1 MPTIPESFALAAQ
14 HYLSQRL
21 QAAEQICR
29 QILAADANHADTLHL
44 LGLIAARTGR
54 HDAAAQLITSAIAL
68 RPSDATFHSNLG
80 SIQRD
85 QGKLHAAAESCQR
98 AIELN
103 PDSAAAHYN
112 LGVVLQGQ
120 KQLDDAIACFQR
132 AIELKPTYAEA
143 HNNLGTAFLAQGR
156 LADAADCF
164 RRTLELNPGNGAAH
178 FNLGT
183 VLQAQGNLD
192 AAIGQYRRAL
202 ELDPR
207 LAQPLHNLGTA
218 LQAQGK
224 HDEAVEWYRRALQCE
239 PDNPETLNNL
249 GAAFQALGK
258 IDEAVASFGRAL
270 RAQPD
275 HAAAHYNLGSVLQTV
290 GKLDEAV
297 ACFEQALKL
306 KPGYADAMNNL
317 GKAFDDLGRPHDA
330 IAAYH
335 RALAL
340 APQTPITHSNLG
352 SALTQLRRFDDAAAC
367 YAKALTL
374 NADCGEALFGKAILK
389 LLTGDFERGW
399 PEYEWRWK
407 TKKVPQRDFREP
419 QWDGSPLQ
427 KRTLLL
433 HAEQGFGDT
442 IQFVRYAAVVKRQNP
457 DATVIVEC
465 QRPLAKLLAACP
477 GIDQLVAQGD
487 VLSPFDVQAP
497 LLSVP
502 GILKTSLDTIPAE
515 IPYLSADPALVDQ
528 WRERLTPLTGL
539 RIGINWR
546 GRPTIRNRDL
556 PIELFQS
563 LAALPGVQLVN
574 LQKGATQ
581 QELAAMSPGN
591 PPFDLGDDLDAA
603 HGPFIDT
610 AAVIM
615 NLDLV
620 ISSDTAVPHL
630 AGALGAPVWLALPF
644 VPDWRWLL
652 DRNDSPWY
660 PTMRIFR
667 QPAVG
672 DWAAVFQEIRTALP
686 SLRSTK

>member
-14 HYLSQRL
+14 HYQSQRL

-29 QILAADANHADTLHL
+29 QILAAEANHADALHL
-44 LGLIAARTGR
+44 LGLIAARTGQ
-54 HDAAAQLITSAIAL
+54 HDAAAQLISSAIAL
-68 RPSDATFHSNLG
+68 RPNDAIFHSNLG
-80 SIQRD
+80 SILKD
-85 QGKLHAAAESCQR
+85 QGNLQGAVACCRR

-112 LGVVLQGQ
+112 LGAALQSQGR
-120 KQLDDAIACFQR
+120 LDDAIACFQR
-132 AIELKPTYAEA
+132 AIELKPAYVEA
-143 HNNLGTAFLAQGR
+143 HNNLGTALLAKGWP
-156 LADAADCF
+156 ADAACCF
-164 RRTLELNPGNGAAH
+164 RRSLELNENNAAAH
-178 FNLGT
+178 YNLGT
-183 VLQAQGNLD
+183 ALQAQQNLD
-192 AAIGQYRRAL
+192 AAIAAYRRAL
-202 ELDPR
+202 ELDPG
-207 LAQPLHNLGTA
+207 LVQPLHNLGTA

-224 HDEAVEWYRRALQCE
+224 LDQAIECYSRALHSN
-239 PDNPETLNNL
+239 PNNPELLNNL
-249 GAAFQALGK
+249 GTAFQTLGK
-258 IDEAVASFGRAL
+258 PDEAVASYARAL
-270 RAQPD
+270 HVQPD
-275 HAAAHYNLGSVLQTV
+275 HAAAYYNLGSTLQIV

-297 ACFEQALKL
+297 ACFERALKL
-306 KPGYADAMNNL
+306 KPDYATALNNL
-317 GKAFDDLGRPHDA
+317 GKAFDDLGKPYDA
-330 IAAYH
+330 IETYG

-340 APQTPITHSNLG
+340 APDSAITHSNRG
-352 SALTQLRRFDDAAAC
+352 SALTQLRRFDDALAC
-367 YAKALTL
+367 YARALAL

-389 LLTGDFERGW
+389 LLTGDFKRGW

-427 KRTLLL
+427 KRTILL

-457 DATVIVEC
+457 DTTVLVEC

-477 GIDQLVAQGD
+477 GIDHLAAQGD
-487 VLSPFDVQAP
+487 ALPPFDVQAP

-528 WRERLTPLTGL
+528 WRERLKPLGGL

-546 GRPTIRNRDL
+546 GRPTIRNRDI
-556 PIELFQS
+556 PIDLFRS
-563 LAALPGVQLVN
+563 LAALPGVHLVN

-581 QELAAMSPGN
+581 QELAAISPGN
-591 PPFDLGDDLDAA
+591 PPLNLGNDLDTA

-672 DWAAVFQEIRTALP
+672 DWAAVFQEIRTALL